1 MREGKLRVRDFYPL
15 FALVP
20 SLTSSACVLK
30 GLEIA
35 IVKVIELDTVGLQ
48 LELMSGWLWIFNC
61 FSTAAHTVVFN
72 LNVV

>member
-1 MREGKLRVRDFYPL
+1 MREGELRVRDLYPL

-20 SLTSSACVLK
+20 SSACVLK

-35 IVKVIELDTVGLQ
+35 IVKVIELDAVGLQ
-48 LELMSGWLWIFNC
+48 LELMSVLLWIFNC